1 MSPATT
7 AEAPVAVAGPVAA
20 ARKPA
25 ARGTNGFAGRHVLSM
40 DQYGP
45 ADLTSLFAATEH
57 VGTRM
62 AGGRLDRP
70 LAGRLLMSAFFERS
84 TRTRLSH
91 EAAMIRLGGGVSGF
105 ADPTMTRA
113 GGSTKE
119 SDDDIARMLS
129 LYADVVVVRHPDTG
143 WPARVAELTH
153 GALVVNGGD
162 GVGEHP
168 TQALVDLFT
177 LWRTFGRLDGLRVV
191 LTNDLRMRCT
201 HSLLLGLRH
210 FGCTVYGV
218 SAPGKAPAAAAGS
231 TTVIPHDDLP
241 ALLPDVDV
249 VYSSPTVAAETPD
262 APRDDGIVLNRRL
275 LEKYAN
281 DHTVV
286 LHPLPRRT
294 ELATDVDDT
303 RFNGYWAQ
311 AANAVPV
318 RMALLSLMFDAPL

>member
-7 AEAPVAVAGPVAA
+7 AEAPVTAAGLV
-20 ARKPA
+20 PA

-40 DQYGP
+40 AQYGP
-45 ADLTSLFAATEH
+45 ADLATLFAATEH
-57 VGTRM
+57 VRARM
-62 AGGRLDRP
+62 AGGRFGGLDRP

-129 LYADVVVVRHPDTG
+129 LYADVVVVRHPSTG

-153 GALVVNGGD
+153 GALVINGGD

-177 LWRTFGRLDGLRVV
+177 LWRMFGRLDGLRVV

-218 SAPGKAPAAAAGS
+218 SAPGKAAAVGATS
-231 TTVIPHDDLP
+231 VIAHDDLP

-249 VYSSPTVAAETPD
+249 IYSSPTVAAEVPG
-262 APRDDGIVLNRRL
+262 AQRDDGIVLNRGL
-275 LEKYAN
+275 LDKYAN

-303 RFNGYWAQ
+303 RYNGYWAQ

-318 RMALLSLMFDAPL
+318 RMALLSLMFDVAP